1 MSILLEFFYDNKDLQ
16 EDGMIRIDDRKTGY
30 IFDPWGHIGPKRRRL
45 LDESWAGLYREHILP
60 HLPVE
65 KLARHFKADFG
76 RPTKELHTALSAVFL
91 QQMFDLTD
99 EETVTELAFHE
110 SWHYALD
117 LSGESD
123 EDKYLSPKT
132 LWTMRKLV
140 TDENLD
146 GAIFESITSRLA
158 EVFSVKTDLQR
169 LDSVHVKS
177 NMRRLGRLGL
187 FSATI
192 RQFLVNLRRK
202 HPSLF
207 AELDEGLRERYL
219 SKRAPGCFSM
229 VKPSEAEAKLA
240 EAAADLGELV
250 ERFRD
255 RKETKV
261 MSSFQSALR
270 LFYEQCVLRDLPD
283 GGAVVEVIPAGEVS
297 SDSLQNPS
305 DPDAGYSGH
314 KGQGYSAQ
322 VMETYAEIEDE
333 RESAATLNLITHVE
347 VTPACVGDAS
357 AVVPA
362 LVSVSERDLAPSR
375 LTADSLYGSDENC
388 EAAAGKGVALVSPVM
403 GTEKGL
409 SLSDFEM
416 TESGEVTAC
425 PAGHAPKRCSMHAG
439 RYTVV
444 FALALCEA
452 CPQRSECPVKR
463 GRDRYELRFNG
474 KKLRLARRRRAER
487 MPTFREKYRW
497 RAGAEAT
504 MSELDRKTGLKHL
517 RIRGH
522 PAVRL
527 CAKLKAA
534 GVNIFR
540 AARVLAVMLAK
551 RRADGRIMH
560 PTPPLAPVFGVIEA
574 PPGALRAGM
583 SRFARRAI
591 DFFLQPRAGHLGA
604 RNPLEVAA

>member
-1 MSILLEFFYDNKDLQ
+1 
-16 EDGMIRIDDRKTGY
+16 MIRIDDRKTGY
-30 IFDPWGHIGPKRRRL
+30 IFDPWKHLGPKRRRL

-65 KLARHFKADFG
+65 KLALHFRTDNG

-99 EETVTELAFHE
+99 EESVRTLAFDA

-140 TDENLD
+140 TDKKLD
-146 GAIFESITSRLA
+146 GALFEGITSRLA
-158 EVFSVKTDLQR
+158 DVFSVKTDLQR

-187 FSATI
+187 FSTTI
-192 RQFLVNLRRK
+192 RQFLVNLRKK
-202 HPSLF
+202 HPALL
-207 AELDEGLRERYL
+207 AELSEELRERYL

-229 VKPSEAEAKLA
+229 VKPSEAAAKLA
-240 EAAADLGELV
+240 EAAADLGELA

-255 RKETKV
+255 RKETKA

-270 LFYEQCVLRDLPD
+270 LFYEQCVLKDLPD
-283 GGAVVEVIPAGEVS
+283 GGASVEVIPAKEVS

-314 KGQGYSAQ
+314 KGQGYSTQ
-322 VMETYAEIEDE
+322 IMETYAEIEDE
-333 RESAATLNLITHVE
+333 KESAATLNLITHVE
-347 VTPACVGDAS
+347 VTAACVGDAN

-362 LVSVSERDLAPSR
+362 LSSVSERDLAPEQ
-375 LTADSLYGSDENC
+375 LTADSLYGSDENR
-388 EAAAGKGVALVSPVM
+388 EAAAGKGVMLVSPVM
-403 GTEKGL
+403 GKEKEEGL

-416 TESGEVTAC
+416 TDAGEVTAC
-425 PAGHAPKRCSMHAG
+425 PAGHAPERCSYSAG
-439 RYTVV
+439 RFTVV

-452 CPQRSECPVKR
+452 CPRRSECPVKR
-463 GRDRYELRFNG
+463 GRDRYELRFNE
-474 KKLRLARRRRAER
+474 KKMRLARRRRVER
-487 MPTFREKYRW
+487 GAAFRETYRW
-497 RAGAEAT
+497 RAGIEAT
-504 MSELDRKTGLKHL
+504 MSELDRKTGLKYL
-517 RIRGH
+517 RIRGG

-534 GVNIFR
+534 GVNILR
-540 AARVLAVMLAK
+540 AARVRAATLASGRKA
-551 RRADGRIMH
+551 RALN
-560 PTPPLAPVFGVIEA
+560 PLAPVFGVIEA
-574 PPGALRAGM
+574 FAGAMQA
-583 SRFARRAI
+583 RFSIFVRRGI
-591 DFFLQPRAGHLGA
+591 DFFNQPRAEHLGA
-604 RNPLEVAA
+604 RNPLEAAA

>member
-1 MSILLEFFYDNKDLQ
+1 
-16 EDGMIRIDDRKTGY
+16 
-30 IFDPWGHIGPKRRRL
+30 
-45 LDESWAGLYREHILP
+45 LYREHILP

-65 KLARHFKADFG
+65 KLARHFKDGFG

-99 EETVTELAFHE
+99 EESVRALSFDQ

-132 LWTMRKLV
+132 LWTMRRLV
-140 TDENLD
+140 TDERLD
-146 GAIFESITSRLA
+146 GALFEEITSRLA
-158 EVFSVKTDLQR
+158 KVFSVKTDLQR

-187 FSATI
+187 FSTTI

-202 HPSLF
+202 HPALL
-207 AELDEGLRERYL
+207 AELPEELRERYL
-219 SKRAPGCFSM
+219 GKRAPGCFSM
-229 VKPSEAEAKLA
+229 VKPSEAAAKLG
-240 EAAADLGELV
+240 EAASDLGELV
-250 ERFRD
+250 ERFRE
-255 RKETKV
+255 RKETKS

-270 LFYEQCVLRDLPD
+270 LFYEQCMLRKLPD
-283 GGAVVEVIPAGEVS
+283 GGASVEVIPSKEVA

-322 VMETYAEIEDE
+322 IMETYAEIEDE

-347 VTPACVGDAS
+347 VTAACVGDAN

-362 LVSVSERDLAPSR
+362 LASVAERDLAPSR

-388 EAAAGKGVALVSPVM
+388 AAAAQQGVELVSPVM

-409 SLSDFEM
+409 SLADFEM

-425 PAGHAPKRCSMHAG
+425 PAGHAPARCSFHAG

-487 MPTFREKYRW
+487 GPAFREKYRW

-527 CAKLKAA
+527 CAFLKAA

-551 RRADGRIMH
+551 RRADGRKTR
-560 PTPPLAPVFGVIEA
+560 PACPPAPVLSTVRVFV
-574 PPGALRAGM
+574 GAIQARISIFVRRGIVLFNQLRAE
-583 SRFARRAI
+583 
-591 DFFLQPRAGHLGA
+591 HLGA
-604 RNPLEVAA
+604 RYPLEVAV

>member
-1 MSILLEFFYDNKDLQ
+1 
-16 EDGMIRIDDRKTGY
+16 MIRVDDRKTGY
-30 IFDPWGHIGPKRRRL
+30 IFDPWKHLGPKRRRL
-45 LDESWAGLYREHILP
+45 LDESWAGIYREHILP

-65 KLARHFKADFG
+65 KLARHFKDGFG

-132 LWTMRKLV
+132 LWTMRRLV
-140 TDENLD
+140 TDEKLD
-146 GAIFESITSRLA
+146 GALFEGITSRLA

-187 FSATI
+187 FNNTI
-192 RQFLVNLRRK
+192 RKFLVNLRKK
-202 HPSLF
+202 HPALL
-207 AELDEGLRERYL
+207 AALDEGLRERYL
-219 SKRAPGCFSM
+219 GKRAPGCFSM
-229 VKPSEAEAKLA
+229 VKPSEAAAKLA
-240 EAAADLGELV
+240 EAATDLGELV

-255 RKETKV
+255 RKETKA
-261 MSSFQSALR
+261 MSSFQLVLR

-283 GGAVVEVIPAGEVS
+283 GGASVEVIPSKEVA

-314 KGQGYSAQ
+314 KGQGYSTQ
-322 VMETYAEIEDE
+322 VMETFTETEDE
-333 RESAATLNLITHVE
+333 KEASQTLNLITHVE

-357 AVVPA
+357 ALVPA
-362 LVSVSERDLAPSR
+362 LVSVAERDLPPSR
-375 LTADSLYGSDENC
+375 VTADSLYGSDENC
-388 EAAAGKGVALVSPVM
+388 EAATGKGVALVSPVM

-409 SLSDFEM
+409 SLADFEM

-425 PAGHAPKRCSMHAG
+425 PADHAPARCSFHAG
-439 RYTVV
+439 RFTVV

-452 CPQRSECPVKR
+452 CPQRTKCPVKR
-463 GRDRYELRFNG
+463 GRDRYELRYNG
-474 KKLRLARRRRAER
+474 KKMRLARRRRAER
-487 MPTFREKYRW
+487 GPVFREKYRW
-497 RAGAEAT
+497 RAGVEAT

-540 AARVLAVMLAK
+540 AARVRAVTLAS
-551 RRADGRIMH
+551 GRKTC
-560 PTPPLAPVFGVIEA
+560 PRSLPAPVFDIIEA
-574 PPGALRAGM
+574 LGGAIRAGM

-591 DFFLQPRAGHLGA
+591 DFFIQPRAGHLGA

>member
-1 MSILLEFFYDNKDLQ
+1 
-16 EDGMIRIDDRKTGY
+16 MIRIDDRKTGY
-30 IFDPWGHIGPKRRRL
+30 MFDPWKHLGPKRRRL
-45 LDESWAGLYREHILP
+45 LEASWAGLYREHILP
-60 HLPVE
+60 YLPVE
-65 KLARHFKADFG
+65 KLARHFKDGFG

-99 EETVTELAFHE
+99 EESVRTLAFDQ

-117 LSGESD
+117 LPGESD

-140 TDENLD
+140 TDERLD
-146 GAIFESITSRLA
+146 GALFEGITSRLA

-187 FSATI
+187 FQTTI
-192 RQFLVNLRRK
+192 RQFLVRLRKK
-202 HPSLF
+202 HPSLLG
-207 AELDEGLRERYL
+207 ELNADLLERYL
-219 SKRAPGCFSM
+219 GERAPGCFSM
-229 VKPSEAEAKLA
+229 VKPSESQAKLA

-255 RKETKV
+255 QPETKA

-270 LFYEQCVLRDLPD
+270 LFYEQCMLRDLPD
-283 GGAVVEVIPAGEVS
+283 GGALVELISSKDVA

-333 RESAATLNLITHVE
+333 KESAATLNLITHVE
-347 VTPACVGDAS
+347 VTPACVGDAN

-362 LVSVSERDLAPSR
+362 LSSAAERNLAPEQ

-403 GTEKGL
+403 GKEKEEGL
-409 SLSDFEM
+409 SLADFAM
-416 TESGEVTAC
+416 TESGEVTSC
-425 PAGHAPKRCSMHAG
+425 PAGHAPKRCSSHAG
-439 RYTVV
+439 RFTVV
-444 FALALCEA
+444 FAPALCEA

-463 GRDRYELRFNG
+463 GRDRFELCYNG

-487 MPTFREKYRW
+487 GAAFRERYRW
-497 RAGAEAT
+497 RAGGEAT

-517 RIRGH
+517 RIRGG

-534 GVNIFR
+534 GVNILR
-540 AARVLAVMLAK
+540 AARVRAVTLASGRKTCKRSARSCPFSVPSGPLQARYMPEFRFSSGEESIYSFNSTPSMLSQAV
-551 RRADGRIMH
+551 RRGWWREFLRGHHIS
-560 PTPPLAPVFGVIEA
+560 IEA
-574 PPGALRAGM
+574 
-583 SRFARRAI
+583 
-591 DFFLQPRAGHLGA
+591 DCY
-604 RNPLEVAA
+604 RNK